1 MPTVRSTNCFSAA
14 ETHFDAVSLD
24 DTLQLFGSNDEP
36 SKLWKFLDEVCNSE
50 SKNPI
55 SSQSVTDSSCFGAAE
70 LLAKEDSNSMVGTA
84 TTQLDSLNELIKSEH
99 FYVKPSPSLSPA
111 SDSGPKSL
119 MEVCD
124 ILPCDAADE
133 GVFVDEETIVPTVS
147 SNVVVP
153 DISNIATQEYDDI
166 KDIDDI
172 TDNCVDNDNSS
183 SDSDDGSYDFDPLA
197 LLQDI
202 LQESVG
208 SREGKETYDI
218 LQLADLEHLDTSDLA
233 EENNPITSLMLD
245 TKLRKSCDSTE
256 SEMKIP
262 METTYMDQFSDSA
275 SDSGINSEPS
285 NPGSP
290 YQDQLMTIPFNDMDP
305 MDDCLLPEIFPC
317 LV

>member
-36 SKLWKFLDEVCNSE
+36 SKWWKFLDEVCNSE

-55 SSQSVTDSSCFGAAE
+55 SSQSVTDSSCLGAAE
-70 LLAKEDSNSMVGTA
+70 LLAKENSNSMVGTA
-84 TTQLDSLNELIKSEH
+84 TTQLDSLDELIKSDH
-99 FYVKPSPSLSPA
+99 VYVKPSPSPSPA

-133 GVFVDEETIVPTVS
+133 GVFVDEEAIVSAVS
-147 SNVVVP
+147 STVIVP

-166 KDIDDI
+166 KDNDAI
-172 TDNCVDNDNSS
+172 TDNSS
-183 SDSDDGSYDFDPLA
+183 SNIDDDSYDFDPLA

-202 LQESVG
+202 LQESVD
-208 SREGKETYDI
+208 SQEGKETNDI
-218 LQLADLEHLDTSDLA
+218 LQLADLEQLDTSDLA
-233 EENNPITSLMLD
+233 EENNPISSLMLD
-245 TKLRKSCDSTE
+245 MKLRKSCDSTE

-262 METTYMDQFSDSA
+262 VETTYMDQFSDSA

-290 YQDQLMTIPFNDMDP
+290 YQDQLTTIPFNDMDP
-305 MDDCLLPEIFPC
+305 MDDCMLPEIFPC